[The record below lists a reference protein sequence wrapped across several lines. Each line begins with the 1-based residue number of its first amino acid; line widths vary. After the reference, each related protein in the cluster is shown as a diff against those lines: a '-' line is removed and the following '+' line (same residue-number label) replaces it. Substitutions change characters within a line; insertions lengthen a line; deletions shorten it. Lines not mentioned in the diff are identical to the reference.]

1 MLVPWQRDERKSG
14 KAEEREAISLSISMR
29 CVPDG
34 DTAPMGRS
42 RSVLKIKLPI
52 GQKGGQSSQLLLL
65 KGEFDGDIAARGV
78 GIGADLM
85 GEFKEFLAG
94 GGIYSRQRE
103 TQFDFES
110 KPTLPVRPNAHSRGD
125 GGLTCIHMFTLCN
138 SHKSRLEAGRV
149 PDGKEL
155 FGIGAL
161 T

>member
-1 MLVPWQRDERKSG
+1 MYVKGVRFTHLPTLPLEGSQR
-14 KAEEREAISLSISMR
+14 
-29 CVPDG
+29 
-34 DTAPMGRS
+34 
-42 RSVLKIKLPI
+42 
-52 GQKGGQSSQLLLL
+52 LLL
-65 KGEFDGDIAARGV
+65 KGEFDRDIAASGV
-78 GIGADLM
+78 GIGADLV

-94 GGIYSRQRE
+94 GCIYSRERDA
-103 TQFDFES
+103 QFDFES
-110 KPTLPVRPNAHSRGD
+110 KPTLPVRPNAYSRGD